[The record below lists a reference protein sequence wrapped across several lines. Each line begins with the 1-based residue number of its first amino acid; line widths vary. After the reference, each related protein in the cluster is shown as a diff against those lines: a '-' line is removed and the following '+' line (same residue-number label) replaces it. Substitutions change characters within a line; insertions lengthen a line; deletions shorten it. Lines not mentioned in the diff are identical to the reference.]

1 MNKNVKKYLR
11 RVRGW
16 LPCTRRMKNDIMAR
30 IEESL
35 LSWSQDNPNCT
46 YPDIEAR
53 FGKPEKIAAV
63 YVENVDAEELLH
75 NLHVKKKIVTAVTAV
90 AVIIA
95 LIWAIGVTVVVVD
108 AMLNTHYGYIV
119 TEYYEYEIGD

>member
-1 MNKNVKKYLR
+1 MNKSVKKYLR

-30 IEESL
+30 IEDSL
-35 LSWSQDNPNCT
+35 LSWAQENPNCD

-53 FGKPEKIAAV
+53 FGKPEKIAAD
-63 YVENVDAEELLH
+63 YVDNLGTAELLK
-75 NLHVKKKIVTAVTAV
+75 NLHIKKKIVTVVTAV
-90 AVIIA
+90 AVTIA
-95 LIWAIGVTVVVVD
+95 LIWAVSVAIVTVD

-119 TEYYEYEIGD
+119 NELH

>member
-1 MNKNVKKYLR
+1 MNKSVKKYLR

-30 IEESL
+30 IEDSL
-35 LSWSQDNPNCT
+35 LSWAQENPNCD

-53 FGKPEKIAAV
+53 FGKPEKIAAD
-63 YVENVDAEELLH
+63 YVDNLGTAELLK
-75 NLHVKKKIVTAVTAV
+75 NLHIKKKIVTVVTAV
-90 AVIIA
+90 AVTIA

-108 AMLNTHYGYIV
+108 AMLETHGGYIV

>member
-1 MNKNVKKYLR
+1 MNKSVKKYLR

-30 IEESL
+30 IEDSV
-35 LSWSQDNPNCT
+35 LSWAQENPRCT
-46 YPDIEAR
+46 YPDIEAQ
-53 FGKPEKIAAV
+53 FGKPETIAAD
-63 YVENVDAEELLH
+63 YVDNLGTAELLK
-75 NLHVKKKIVTAVTAV
+75 NLHIKKKIVTAVTAV

-95 LIWAIGVTVVVVD
+95 LIWAVSVAIVTVD

-119 TEYYEYEIGD
+119 NEIY

>member
-1 MNKNVKKYLR
+1 MNKSVKKYLR

-30 IEESL
+30 VEESL

-53 FGKPEKIAAV
+53 FGKPEKIAAD
-63 YVENVDAEELLH
+63 YVDNLGTAELLK
-75 NLHVKKKIVTAVTAV
+75 NLHIKKKIVTAVTAV
-90 AVIIA
+90 AVTIA
-95 LIWAIGVTVVVVD
+95 LIWAVSVAIVTVD

-119 TEYYEYEIGD
+119 NEIY

>member
-1 MNKNVKKYLR
+1 MNKSVKKYLR

-30 IEESL
+30 IEDSV
-35 LSWSQDNPNCT
+35 LSWAQENPHCSYT
-46 YPDIEAR
+46 DIENQ
-53 FGKPEKIAAV
+53 FGKPDRIAAD
-63 YVENVDAEELLH
+63 YVDNLGTAELLK
-75 NLHVKKKIVTAVTAV
+75 NLHIKKKIVTVMTAI

-108 AMLNTHYGYIV
+108 AMLNTHYGSIV
-119 TEYYEYEIGD
+119 TEIY

>member
-63 YVENVDAEELLH
+63 YVENVGAEELLH

-95 LIWAIGVTVVVVD
+95 LIWAVSVAIVTVD
-108 AMLNTHYGYIV
+108 AMLDTHYGYE
-119 TEYYEYEIGD
+119 TYEMHIIDGE

>member
-46 YPDIEAR
+46 YPDIEAQ

-63 YVENVDAEELLH
+63 YVENVGAEELLH
-75 NLHVKKKIVTAVTAV
+75 NLHVKKKS
-90 AVIIA
+90 
-95 LIWAIGVTVVVVD
+95 
-108 AMLNTHYGYIV
+108 
-119 TEYYEYEIGD
+119 

>member
-1 MNKNVKKYLR
+1 MNKSVKKYLR

-63 YVENVDAEELLH
+63 YVENVGAEELLH

-119 TEYYEYEIGD
+119 NEIY

>member
-1 MNKNVKKYLR
+1 MNKSVKKYLH

-30 IEESL
+30 IEDSL
-35 LSWSQDNPNCT
+35 LSWAQENPNCD

-53 FGKPEKIAAV
+53 FGKPEKIAAD
-63 YVENVDAEELLH
+63 YVDNLGTAELLK
-75 NLHVKKKIVTAVTAV
+75 NLHIKKKIVTIVTAV
-90 AVIIA
+90 AVTIA

-108 AMLNTHYGYIV
+108 AINTTHNSYIV
-119 TEYYEYEIGD
+119 TTYTDH